1 MQYII
6 QIKSF
11 DSVKKYVC
19 DLIWIGFENSWFFAV
34 FGFFNRFA
42 VFFIDLDLT
51 TLIRIS
57 SL

>member
-19 DLIWIGFENSWFFAV
+19 DLVWIGFENSWFFAV

-51 TLIRIS
+51 TPN
-57 SL
+57 